1 MSTVEGAEVIKSTI
15 KIESSDIKNGMF
27 TANFTFKVG
36 KTTNVT
42 FTIPLYGAILN
53 DLIVTFPDGKTFNA
67 QLTEYWEASDLVR
80 RHKESSNTAA
90 AVKLTTTPSYMKIE
104 LNSAPEDE
112 IEMKLVCFIKTN
124 GSGEWILPLV
134 STKNQTVIGKLRS
147 PIMCNIPLDITE
159 IESDQAGDPTRY
171 STFTWQ
177 GESVENIC
185 IRQGDVDI
193 ESKLVSGDQN
203 SALSLYVKGPE
214 ETSRD
219 PHYFA
224 FLGDSSGS
232 MQGERIKILKDAI
245 VYFLQ
250 TLAAHAKNDDK
261 IALFWFNTYTKPM
274 FPTFITYREFK
285 EMEEE
290 WRNFIMR
297 EYADGCTELL
307 PALDYISKMSG
318 TNPTHI
324 VVYTD
329 SEVDLT
335 QEEVSQWSL
344 DNPNKKVSTL
354 TLSDEANPVAG
365 DLFAKETGGFSL
377 HLLTAQLKGEAL
389 YGTMNNVMNILFHNV
404 SHISAKIE
412 SDEAGSLTP
421 WTIWGSTSGLI
432 PSGETGQMYFVG
444 NVIQTA
450 RITLTITNRDPTG
463 KQLSD
468 PETRVLNLSSTQD
481 SAILKRAAHETKS
494 HFMTNGIMTL
504 PKWLM
509 LHGLSHDKATTWVC
523 LGQASR
529 EYETEEV
536 VDEFDHDCGATRS
549 LGGSYMPSYYFSN
562 TRSDDYDYGND
573 RGGFGDSDEE
583 DPKAVE
589 DAVDAEMEEI
599 YNTLS
604 RPKSSISQYMKRFSS
619 KENMFLDTNCSD
631 ISVAFIYKTR
641 KLLVKN
647 NIEITNNVLAN
658 FIAWVML
665 KKEFNKSM
673 FGFYEKCAKKALEKF
688 GIFNLCESLEKE
700 MHIIL
705 KLV

>member
-1 MSTVEGAEVIKSTI
+1 MTTVEGAQVIDSTI
-15 KIESSDIKNGMF
+15 NINSQDIKNGTF
-27 TANFTFKVG
+27 TADITFKVD
-36 KTTNVT
+36 KTTNAT
-42 FTIPLYGAILN
+42 FMIPLHGAILN
-53 DLIVTFPDGKTFNA
+53 ILTVTFPDGKTFNA
-67 QLTEYWEASDLVR
+67 TLTEYWEAHDSVR
-80 RHKESSNTAA
+80 RHKESSNSAA
-90 AVKLTTTPSYMKIE
+90 TVMLTTTPSYMKIE

-112 IEMKLVCFIKTN
+112 IKMKLVCSIKTS
-124 GSGEWILPLV
+124 GTGEWILPFMP
-134 STKNQTVIGKLRS
+134 TTHQTVTGTLRS
-147 PIMCNIPLDITE
+147 PITCNIPLHITE
-159 IESDQAGDPTRY
+159 SESDQAGDPTRY

-185 IRQGDVDI
+185 IRQGDVDM

-203 SALSLYVKGPE
+203 SAISLYVKGPE
-214 ETSRD
+214 ETPR
-219 PHYFA
+219 PPYYYA

-232 MQGERIKILKDAI
+232 MGGERIKFLKDAI

-250 TLAAHAKNDDK
+250 KLAAHALDDDK
-261 IALFWFNTYTKPM
+261 IALFWFNTYIKPM
-274 FPTFITYREFK
+274 IPQFITYREFK

-318 TNPTHI
+318 GNPTHI

-329 SEVDLT
+329 SEVDVT

-354 TLSDEANPVAG
+354 TLSDEANPAAG

-412 SDEAGSLTP
+412 SDEAGALTP
-421 WTIWGSTSGLI
+421 WTVWGSTSGLV

-444 NVIQTA
+444 NLIPAA

-463 KQLSD
+463 KQLSE

-494 HFMTNGIMTL
+494 HFMTNKIMTL

-509 LHGLSHDKATTWVC
+509 LHGLSHDKVTAWVC
-523 LGQASR
+523 LGEASR
-529 EYETEEV
+529 EYEAEEV
-536 VDEFDHDCGATRS
+536 GADEFDDGDDVTRS
-549 LGGSYMPSYYFSN
+549 LGGSYYFSSC
-562 TRSDDYDYGND
+562 TRGDDDYGND
-573 RGGFGDSDEE
+573 RGGFGDDLEE
-583 DPKAVE
+583 ENPEAAE
-589 DAVDAEMEEI
+589 ALVDAEMEKM
-599 YNTLS
+599 YSTVT
-604 RPKSSISQYMKRFSS
+604 RPKLSISQYMKWFSS
-619 KENMFLDTNCSD
+619 REDMFLDTNCLD
-631 ISVAFIYKTR
+631 IISAAVIYKIR

-647 NIEITNNVLAN
+647 GVEVTMNLLAN
-658 FIAWVML
+658 LIAWVML
-665 KKEFNKSM
+665 KKEFNKGM
-673 FGFYEKCAKKALEKF
+673 FGFYEKCAKKALEAMNVF
-688 GIFNLCESLEKE
+688 DSCEVLENE
-700 MHIIL
+700 VRTIL
-705 KLV
+705 KL

>member
-15 KIESSDIKNGMF
+15 EIVSSDIKNGMF
-27 TANFTFKVG
+27 TTNFTFKVG
-36 KTTNVT
+36 KTTSAT
-42 FTIPLYGAILN
+42 FMIPLHGAILN
-53 DLIVTFPDGKTFNA
+53 DLTVTFPDGKTFNA

-90 AVKLTTTPSYMKIE
+90 TVKLTTTPSYMKIE

-134 STKNQTVIGKLRS
+134 PTKNQTVNGKLRS
-147 PIMCNIPLDITE
+147 PITCNIPLDITE
-159 IESDQAGDPTRY
+159 TESDQAGDPTLY

-185 IRQGDVDI
+185 IRQGDIDI
-193 ESKLVSGDQN
+193 ESKLVLGDQN
-203 SALSLYVKGPE
+203 SAIALYVKGPE
-214 ETSRD
+214 ETYRK
-219 PHYFA
+219 PYKFA
-224 FLGDSSGS
+224 LLADSSGS
-232 MQGERIKILKDAI
+232 MGGKRLKLLKDAMI
-245 VYFLQ
+245 YFLQ
-250 TLAAHAKNDDK
+250 NLAEHALDDDM
-261 IALFWFNTYTKPM
+261 IAIFWFNTYTKHM
-274 FPTFITYREFK
+274 FPTFITYQEFK
-285 EMEEE
+285 ELEDE
-290 WRNFIMR
+290 WKNFIMY

-318 TNPTHI
+318 ENPIHI

-329 SEVDLT
+329 SEVDVT
-335 QEEVSQWSL
+335 EQQVSQWSL

-354 TLSDEANPVAG
+354 TLSDEANPAAG

-377 HLLTAQLKGEAL
+377 HLLTAQLEGEAL
-389 YGTMNNVMNILFHNV
+389 YGTMKHVLNILFHNV
-404 SHISAKIE
+404 YHISAKIE
-412 SDEAGSLTP
+412 FDEAGSLKP
-421 WTIWGSTSGLI
+421 WTMWGSTSGLI
-432 PSGETGQMYFVG
+432 PCGETGQMYFVG

-468 PETRVLNLSSTQD
+468 PETRVLNLSNTND
-481 SAILKRAAHETKS
+481 PAILKRAAYETKS

-509 LHGLSHDKATTWVC
+509 LHGLSHDKVTAWVC

-536 VDEFDHDCGATRS
+536 DEFDDDDNVTRS
-549 LGGSYMPSYYFSN
+549 LGVSYMPSYYSF
-562 TRSDDYDYGND
+562 TRSDDYDCGND

-583 DPKAVE
+583 DPKDLE
-589 DAVDAEMEEI
+589 DAVDAEMEKI
-599 YNTLS
+599 YSTLT
-604 RPKSSISQYMKRFSS
+604 RPKSSISQYMNRFSS

-647 NIEITNNVLAN
+647 GIEITNNVLAN

-673 FGFYEKCAKKALEKF
+673 FGFYEKCAKKALEKI
-688 GIFNLCESLEKE
+688 GVFNLCESLEKE